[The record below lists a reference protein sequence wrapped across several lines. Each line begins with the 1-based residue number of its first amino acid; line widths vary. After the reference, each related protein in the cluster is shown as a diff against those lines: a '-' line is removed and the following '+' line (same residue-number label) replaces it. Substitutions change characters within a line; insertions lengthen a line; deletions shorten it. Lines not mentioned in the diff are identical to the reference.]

1 MGNLNLNNGSTDSQN
16 RAILAYLR
24 SGKRLTQLMA
34 YSLFGCMR
42 LPSRIHDLKKAGINV
57 KDQFIT
63 LASKK
68 RVKEYW
74 IQAE

>member
-1 MGNLNLNNGSTDSQN
+1 MKKKNNNPNNQTTDSQN
-16 RAILAYLR
+16 RAILAYLK

-34 YSLFGCMR
+34 LDLFGCMR
-42 LPSRIHDLKKAGINV
+42 LPSRIHDIKKAGIDI

-63 LASKK
+63 LANNK

-74 IQAE
+74 I

>member
-1 MGNLNLNNGSTDSQN
+1 MNNNPNNQTTDSQN
-16 RAILAYLR
+16 RAILAYLK

-34 YSLFGCMR
+34 LDLFGCMR
-42 LPSRIHDLKKAGINV
+42 LPSRIHDIKKAGIDI

-63 LASKK
+63 LANNK

-74 IQAE
+74 I

>member
-1 MGNLNLNNGSTDSQN
+1 MKNYNPNKPTTDSQT

-24 SGKRLTQLMA
+24 SGKRLTQLA
-34 YSLFGCMR
+34 ALELFGCMR
-42 LPSRIHDLKKAGINV
+42 LPSRIHDIKKAGTNI

-63 LASKK
+63 LANNK

-74 IQAE
+74 I